1 MIFLLKASL
10 FTFPV
15 NFAACGLLVEGLS
28 CSAAKT
34 LSAPQDPQKGPV
46 LALLSRIYFLPHK
59 EHLGIESG
67 HPKLSFFNILLPNN
81 KTLVSAGF
89 HLIQKPVFFER
100 KLDIL
105 AIIN

>member
-1 MIFLLKASL
+1 MKASL

-15 NFAACGLLVEGLS
+15 NFAACVLLVEGLS
-28 CSAAKT
+28 CSVAKT

-46 LALLSRIYFLPHK
+46 LELLPRIYFFPHK
-59 EHLGIESG
+59 EQLGIEKG
-67 HPKLSFFNILLPNN
+67 HPKLPFFDISLPNN

-100 KLDIL
+100 KSDIL